1 MAPQHARR
9 RAATF
14 AATIGWTVLATLIPP
29 VGLIR
34 SGLRRTGVVLLGLG
48 AGGLI
53 GLVAVG
59 LTRREALLSL
69 GVHPDALH
77 ALGIGLGVVA
87 VGWVLAIVLT
97 HIRLRPIP
105 TGAPQRVLGSVL
117 VLVLSFVVAAPMTV
131 GARYTY
137 SQADLVNTVFGGNT
151 PAAAATPNAWQQ
163 QGRLNVLL
171 LGGDAGDDRVGI
183 RTDTVMVA
191 SIDTNTGD
199 TVLFGLPRNTARMPF
214 PKGPLRDAYPN
225 GWYDGYDSDDA
236 EYFLNSMYAYVPAEH
251 PELFPDQE
259 HAGGDVLKASV
270 GEALGLKID
279 YYATINLDGF
289 ERLINAMG
297 GVTVNVNTYVAMGGS
312 TDKGVPPKKWL
323 TPGPDQHL
331 DGHDA
336 LWFARGRYGA
346 DDYQRMARQRCV
358 MHALADQA
366 NVPTL
371 LTRYEAISREF
382 QQVIT
387 TDLPT
392 SQVPAVLDLALLM
405 REGNMRSIVF
415 THGKQGFSSANP
427 DFDLV
432 RTQVKQAID
441 ESHRSDA
448 PASSPTASPDQSS
461 PDPSDSSSTAPASK
475 KPSATRSPKASATP
489 TADASDDVRDACG
502 YDPEAAQEALDN
514 PPAWV
519 H

>member
-1 MAPQHARR
+1 MASEHARR

-14 AATIGWTVLATLIPP
+14 AATVGWTLLTTLIPP

-77 ALGIGLGVVA
+77 AIGIGLGVVA

-97 HIRLRPIP
+97 HVRLRPLP
-105 TGAPQRVLGSVL
+105 VRAPQRILGAFL
-117 VLVLSFVVAAPMTV
+117 VLVLSFVVAAPMAV

-137 SQADLVNTVFGGNT
+137 SQADLVDTVFGGNT
-151 PAAAATPNAWQQ
+151 PAASATPNAWQQ

-171 LGGDAGDDRVGI
+171 LGGDAGADRVGI

-225 GWYDGYDSDDA
+225 GWYDGYDPDDA
-236 EYFLNSMYAYVPAEH
+236 EYFLNSMYSYVPAQH
-251 PELFPDQE
+251 PELFTDDE

-270 GEALGLKID
+270 GEALGLEID

-312 TDKGVPPKKWL
+312 TDKGIPPKKWL
-323 TPGPDQHL
+323 SPGPDQHL

-415 THGKQGFSSANP
+415 THGKNGFSSTNP

-432 RTQVKQAID
+432 RKQVKQAID

-448 PASSPTASPDQSS
+448 PASAAPTKAADSPSPK
-461 PDPSDSSSTAPASK
+461 PTASK

-489 TADASDDVRDACG
+489 TSDASDDVRDACA
-502 YDPEAAQEALDN
+502 YDPAAAQEALDN